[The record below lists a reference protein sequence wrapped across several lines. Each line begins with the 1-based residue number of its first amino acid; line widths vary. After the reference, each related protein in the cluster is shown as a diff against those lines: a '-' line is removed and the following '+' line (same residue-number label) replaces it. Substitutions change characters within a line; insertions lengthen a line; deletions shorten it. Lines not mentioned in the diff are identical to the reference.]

1 MLIVEGITKENI
13 IVKLK
18 ISRISSTESYK
29 VVSKAVRGKA
39 GDFGSHGCKNMLD
52 FLKTKEELLV
62 HLPERFQ

>member
-1 MLIVEGITKENI
+1 MPIVEGITKENI

-18 ISRISSTESYK
+18 ISRISNTQRYR
-29 VVSKAVRGKA
+29 VVSKAMQGESR
-39 GDFGSHGCKNMLD
+39 DFGFHGRKNMLD